1 MASGLVQAIKQA
13 TKEYM
18 ENSKPT
24 EIKFGK
30 VTSTDPLK
38 IRITNQF
45 ELPEELLIV
54 PQHLTEYKLKV
65 NGGELLVNNKL
76 EINDK
81 VAILR
86 SQQGKYYYIL
96 DRLPKDED

>member
-13 TKEYM
+13 AKEYI
-18 ENSKPT
+18 ENAKLA
-24 EIKFGK
+24 EIKFGR

-38 IRITNQF
+38 VRITNQF
-45 ELPEELLIV
+45 ELPKELLIV
-54 PQHLTEYKLKV
+54 PEHLTEYKLKTSD
-65 NGGELLVNNKL
+65 GELTVYGNL
-76 EINDK
+76 EVNDK

-96 DRLPKDED
+96 DRLPKE